1 MESVQYGQDI
11 IEQLYKVSQ
20 AIRVSGIVLIVFLA
34 GAELFIISNTIRLTV
49 FARRREIQIMKYV
62 GATNGFIRWP
72 FLFEGMIIGLVGSG
86 IASAVLWELYK
97 AMLNEAAAA
106 GLLFIP
112 FIGLYPFMMHV
123 TLLLLAAGV
132 FIGMIGSA
140 ISIRKYMKV

>member
-1 MESVQYGQDI
+1 
-11 IEQLYKVSQ
+11 
-20 AIRVSGIVLIVFLA
+20 
-34 GAELFIISNTIRLTV
+34 
-49 FARRREIQIMKYV
+49 MKYV

-97 AMLNEAAAA
+97 VMLNEAAAA

-112 FIGLYPFMMHV
+112 FIGIYPFMLHV
-123 TLLLLAAGV
+123 TLLLLGAGIL
-132 FIGMIGSA
+132 IGMLGSA